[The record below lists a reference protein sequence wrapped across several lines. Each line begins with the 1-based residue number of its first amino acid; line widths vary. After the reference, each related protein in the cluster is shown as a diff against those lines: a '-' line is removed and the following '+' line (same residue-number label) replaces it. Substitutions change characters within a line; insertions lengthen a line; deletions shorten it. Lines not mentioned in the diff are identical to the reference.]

1 MTKKM
6 NGGMKKMNGDVFDEI
21 EDGIIELDSPF
32 AKKLGFT
39 SDKFDGWLWKKGEY
53 IYISF
58 IISKK
63 SKTGNF
69 KRLLRRI
76 EELGFGIK
84 IPTPLGVMQ
93 YIVRK
98 YGFKK
103 TTENFDVNNL
113 SRIAYEFYRDNHSS
127 SLGLLALYYMPRL
140 SIREFRINEYELDN
154 YAQLLAEK
162 WVEEIGLHFSYY
174 VIRSPPA
181 LWIGTRSLRASP
193 GLKEKYI
200 LHYKWFSGDVSGI
213 IGEVLYL
220 AYLEKILGLRNILL
234 FSILNF
240 LIKF

>member
-1 MTKKM
+1 M
-6 NGGMKKMNGDVFDEI
+6 NGGMKKMNGDIFDEI

-63 SKTGNF
+63 WKKGNF

-103 TTENFDVNNL
+103 TTENFDVDG
-113 SRIAYEFYRDNHSS
+113 E
-127 SLGLLALYYMPRL
+127 LLH
-140 SIREFRINEYELDN
+140 EEVEV
-154 YAQLLAEK
+154 
-162 WVEEIGLHFSYY
+162 WVKEPKK
-174 VIRSPPA
+174 VI
-181 LWIGTRSLRASP
+181 
-193 GLKEKYI
+193 
-200 LHYKWFSGDVSGI
+200 
-213 IGEVLYL
+213 
-220 AYLEKILGLRNILL
+220 KIEQ
-234 FSILNF
+234 
-240 LIKF
+240 K